1 MATRRARATT
11 RQPRAKDAAADAADA
26 RGGKGAASTRE
37 PRRGEL
43 RAEKAA
49 RWPMCM
55 AIAIE
60 KTTVVRGVVVAC
72 AALALAVALT
82 LMDWSDDGAGTFL
95 RKIRW
100 ALNPLSVFVACE
112 LNVLITAFVVLFP
125 VTYAQAAID
134 EREGVEE
141 SDTLR
146 LLKLPA
152 IVAEF
157 AVGSK
162 VAIARL
168 GDVIVRDFSL
178 FMVVYLSFAGYW
190 LALDGDP
197 IDSGVGASS
206 VHEMEG
212 GVSVHSLVQ

>member
-1 MATRRARATT
+1 
-11 RQPRAKDAAADAADA
+11 
-26 RGGKGAASTRE
+26 
-37 PRRGEL
+37 
-43 RAEKAA
+43 
-49 RWPMCM
+49 M

-82 LMDWSDDGAGTFL
+82 LMDWSDDGAGAFL

-162 VAIARL
+162 VAFARL